1 VRSRLRFLDAIGLGI
16 RGLSS
21 RVARA
26 VLTAT
31 GIAIGIAAIVAV
43 LGISASGRADLLA
56 TLDELGTNLLR
67 VEPGA
72 GIFGNADEVPEE
84 AADMTLRIR
93 PVQQVTATTRAEA
106 SVRRNDLIP
115 ELETSGISV
124 LAADTDLL
132 EVLRAD
138 IEYGRFIDGA
148 TAQVPTMVLG
158 RVAAQRLG
166 ITDLDPIP
174 RVYVDGTWFTVIG
187 ITAAME
193 IHPDLERSA
202 VIGYPVAAELFETD
216 RSPTTIYVRA
226 NQDFIDD
233 VAEVLPATVNP
244 EQPDAVQ
251 VSRPSDAL
259 DARRAADEALTNLLI
274 GLGAVALLV
283 AGVAIANIMVIS
295 VLERRMEIGV
305 RRAIGAT
312 RGHIRLQFLIES
324 MLLAGIGGI
333 LGIALGAAI
342 TVGYAASR
350 DLTVA
355 VPPQGLALSVLAALA
370 IGAVAGLYPAIRA
383 SRIPPAEA
391 VRK

>member
-1 VRSRLRFLDAIGLGI
+1 MKSRLRFFDAIGLGI

-106 SVRRNDLIP
+106 TVRRNDLIP

-124 LAADTDLL
+124 LAADVDLM

-138 IEYGRFIDGA
+138 IEYGRFIDEA
-148 TAQVPTMVLG
+148 TARVPTMVLG
-158 RVAAQRLG
+158 TVAAQRLG
-166 ITDLDPIP
+166 ITSLDPVP

-187 ITAAME
+187 ITATME

-202 VIGYPVAAELFETD
+202 VIGYPVAETLFETT

-324 MLLAGIGGI
+324 MLLAGIGGV
-333 LGIALGAAI
+333 LGIGLGAAI
-342 TVGYAASR
+342 TIGYAASR

-370 IGAVAGLYPAIRA
+370 IGAIAGLYPAIRA